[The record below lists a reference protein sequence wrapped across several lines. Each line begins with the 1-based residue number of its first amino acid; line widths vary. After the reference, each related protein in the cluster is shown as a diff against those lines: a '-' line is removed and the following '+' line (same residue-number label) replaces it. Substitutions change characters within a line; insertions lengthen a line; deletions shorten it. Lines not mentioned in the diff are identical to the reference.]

1 MSQTYCNNCGKQG
14 HSFHHCKSPI
24 VSYGVIA
31 FRTKK
36 QSGSDKSSLAG
47 IDNIRIPTVNYSKYE
62 YLMIRRKDTLGF
74 IDFMRGKYS
83 VYNKEYILNMIN
95 QMTNNEKMR
104 IKVEPFSKLWSD
116 LWGETAVQSDAY
128 KSEEMSSK
136 NKFELLRSGVYTRF
150 DFYNLEELVD
160 SAIPIWTEPEWG
172 FPKGRRNY
180 QERDCDCAVRE
191 FCEETGYNADQLIML
206 KNIQPFEE
214 IFTGSNYKS
223 YKHKYYVMFMEYEDT
238 LSQRNEQ
245 ACEVSASAW
254 LTADE
259 CKALIR
265 PYNVE
270 KLRVVDSVNCMLTEN
285 DLERITSIKPAMNT
299 KHGVWTGSL

>member
-1 MSQTYCNNCGKQG
+1 MSQSYCNNCGKQG

-31 FRTKK
+31 FRKS
-36 QSGSDKSSLAG
+36 QSMESG
-47 IDNIRIPTVNYSKYE
+47 KYE

-83 VYNKEYILNMIN
+83 VYNKEYILNMIK
-95 QMTNNEKMR
+95 QMTNDEKMR
-104 IKVEPFSKLWSD
+104 IKVDPFSKLWSD
-116 LWGETAVQSDAY
+116 LWGETASQSDAY

-136 NKFELLRSGVYTRF
+136 NKFELLRSGVYTRY

-160 SAIPIWTEPEWG
+160 STPPIWTEPEWG

-180 QERDCDCAVRE
+180 QERDSDCAIRE
-191 FCEETGYNADQLIML
+191 FCEETGYNSSQLVML

-223 YKHKYYVMFMEYEDT
+223 YKHKYYVMFMKYEDT
-238 LSQRNEQ
+238 LSPRNEQ
-245 ACEVSASAW
+245 ICEVSGSSW
-254 LTADE
+254 RTANE
-259 CKALIR
+259 CKELIR

-270 KLRVVDSVNCMLTEN
+270 KLRVVESVDRMLTEN
-285 DLERITSIKPAMNT
+285 YLMTAATTSITNT
-299 KHGVWTGSL
+299 KYNAIAVFP